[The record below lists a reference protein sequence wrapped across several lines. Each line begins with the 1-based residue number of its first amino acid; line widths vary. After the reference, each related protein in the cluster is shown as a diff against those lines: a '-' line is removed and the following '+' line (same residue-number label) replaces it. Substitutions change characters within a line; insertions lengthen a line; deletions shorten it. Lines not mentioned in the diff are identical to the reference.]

1 MWLLY
6 DNSRMSRGEP
16 NLDRAENDSERGDQ
30 NEIDRCCDHQQDD
43 LIRDQ
48 FDEEFWIKVHEKQ
61 NKGLSWNRAMDEVHV
76 ERLIQKYKDGGELD
90 GEDPA
95 LLMLKQWPGSEKYK
109 DDSDKLRALE
119 QQINRILEILLESEI
134 NTGNRYESFRDEDDE
149 TNKTLMHYAAEH
161 GFLHVTKTLV
171 RKCPEL
177 LVVKTEEQLKPV
189 EKRAML
195 PVELAIVTENDDVAA
210 FLVRVMWHERVQ
222 GLFSW
227 TQGDITNPQPSSFNF
242 KAIIENPKMRK
253 TIVAVLDQMVDPHWP
268 YLPKRQE
275 NYETEEE
282 REAIEGVWNTISDD
296 PLNYHFYYH
305 ILEGDEGGR
314 PPKIIASDEHKEM
327 ENKYFNLN
335 DKSCLH
341 AIAKSNNKEALQH
354 PVVRMLIKTK
364 WKSYGHL
371 FLSLQV
377 ALFCIFLLCMSYS
390 LLHASTKVDP
400 THYSGALDSLRGFCE
415 VVTLLMVVFY
425 ICEEINQIRIEGR
438 CYFTEWMTLFDWLG
452 LLLIL
457 CIVPLRY
464 MDHKAQWMV
473 TSLAFLFNFLRIFK
487 FSCVSRTTGLYTQ
500 TLAKIILHDV
510 TKSMAVFIVIF
521 FSFCGALTLSL
532 CYSGSSENQELRG
545 FGDVLISGFRALS
558 EQYPMAQNYSP
569 FNWLSVLLMMA
580 YMGTVTVILLNILVA
595 QMSTTYTQAKKV
607 AHLEYD
613 VDRILQLT
621 RMERFP
627 FLNLR
632 VKYYKE
638 GDWISE
644 MKLAKELLEFREDR
658 NPWESVE
665 EKLNEIR

>member
-1 MWLLY
+1 
-6 DNSRMSRGEP
+6 
-16 NLDRAENDSERGDQ
+16 
-30 NEIDRCCDHQQDD
+30 
-43 LIRDQ
+43 
-48 FDEEFWIKVHEKQ
+48 
-61 NKGLSWNRAMDEVHV
+61 MDEVHV

-227 TQGDITNPQPSSFNF
+227 TQGDITNPQPSSFSF

-305 ILEGDEGGR
+305 ILDGDEGGR
-314 PPKIIASDEHKEM
+314 PPKIMASDGHKEM

-364 WKSYGHL
+364 WKSYGHF

-400 THYSGALDSLRGFCE
+400 THYSGALDSVCGFCE

-500 TLAKIILHDV
+500 TLAKIILYDV
-510 TKSMAVFIVIF
+510 TRSMAVFIVIF

-532 CYSGSSENQELRG
+532 CYSGSNENQELRG
-545 FGDVLISGFRALS
+545 FGDVLMSGFRVLS
-558 EQYPMAQNYSP
+558 EQYPMAHNYSP

-607 AHLEYD
+607 ARLEYD

-632 VKYYKE
+632 VKFYKE

-644 MKLAKELLEFREDR
+644 MKLAKELLEFSEDR
-658 NPWESVE
+658 SPWESVE
-665 EKLNEIR
+665 EKLNDIRDLMRKMVKQMRPGRE